1 MHMSSG
7 GVLEGRTALVVG
19 AAGGIG
25 RACSHAIAG
34 AGATVALADVDR
46 GALETL
52 AAELAPADVSVHQVD
67 LATADGPSS
76 LVAAAEHVHGPLD
89 IVVSAAGYLRPEA
102 LVDLTAEAWDQTH
115 AVNARGNVLLA
126 QAAARSFIEHGRS
139 GRIVLFASMV
149 SRIARLNNVAY
160 ASSKA
165 ALVQAVRCMAL
176 ELAPHGVTVNAV
188 SPGSTATPMLLET
201 QMRGS
206 SQALH
211 HAIHGDAATW
221 RLGVP
226 LGHLAEPEDQA
237 AAALFLVSDAARHI
251 TGQELIVDGGQS
263 VV

>member
-1 MHMSSG
+1 
-7 GVLEGRTALVVG
+7 VVG

-25 RACSHAIAG
+25 RACAHAIAG
-34 AGATVALADVDR
+34 AGATVALADVDT
-46 GALETL
+46 GPLETV
-52 AAELAPADVSVHQVD
+52 AAELAPSKLSLHQVD
-67 LATADGPSS
+67 LATADGPTA
-76 LVAAAEHVHGPLD
+76 LVGDVERAHGPLD

-102 LVDLTAEAWDQTH
+102 LLDLTVETWDQTY
-115 AVNARGNVLLA
+115 AVNVRGNVLLA
-126 QAAARSFIEHGRS
+126 QAAARAFIGHGRP

-165 ALVQAVRCMAL
+165 ALVQAIRCMAL
-176 ELAPHGVTVNAV
+176 ELAPHGITVNAV

-206 SQALH
+206 SKALH
-211 HAIHGDAATW
+211 DAIHGDAATW

-237 AAALFLVSDAARHI
+237 AAALFLVSDAARHV

>member
-1 MHMSSG
+1 MSRDRI
-7 GVLEGRTALVVG
+7 LEGRTALVVG

-25 RACSHAIAG
+25 RACSHAIAQ
-34 AGATVALADVDR
+34 AGATVALADLDR
-46 GALETL
+46 AAVQAV
-52 AAELAPADVSVHQVD
+52 AAELTESDVTAHHAD
-67 LATADGPSS
+67 LATVDGPTA
-76 LVAAAEHVHGPLD
+76 LVAEAERVHGPLD
-89 IVVSAAGYLRPEA
+89 IVISAAGYLQPEP
-102 LVDLTAEAWDQTH
+102 LLDLRTETWDRTH
-115 AVNARGNVLLA
+115 AVNVRGNVLLA
-126 QAAARSFIEHGRS
+126 QAAARSFIDHERP

-176 ELAPHGVTVNAV
+176 ELAPHGITVNAV

-206 SQALH
+206 SKALH
-211 HAIHGDAATW
+211 DAIHGDASTW

-251 TGQELIVDGGQS
+251 TGQELMVDGGQS